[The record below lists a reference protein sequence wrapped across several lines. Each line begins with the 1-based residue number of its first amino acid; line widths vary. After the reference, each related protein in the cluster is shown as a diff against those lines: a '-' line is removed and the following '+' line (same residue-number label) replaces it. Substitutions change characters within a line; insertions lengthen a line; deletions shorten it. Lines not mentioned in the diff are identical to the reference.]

1 MGRSNGSI
9 WNRRVCLWAFSVS
22 SDRKAHKEPERT
34 GCFRSELQSRLIPT
48 CDLKAASD
56 SETGEIRMKN
66 KLMISQS
73 IFWAA
78 AILVV
83 AIVEDA
89 QNVVPILAVLATV
102 AMGSLNNFYKKLS

>member
-1 MGRSNGSI
+1 MI
-9 WNRRVCLWAFSVS
+9 
-22 SDRKAHKEPERT
+22 T
-34 GCFRSELQSRLIPT
+34 G
-48 CDLKAASD
+48 CDLKGASK
-56 SETGEIRMKN
+56 SEAGELGMKK

-83 AIVEDA
+83 AIVEDL

-102 AMGSLNNFYKKLS
+102 ALGSLNNVYKKLT

>member
-1 MGRSNGSI
+1 
-9 WNRRVCLWAFSVS
+9 
-22 SDRKAHKEPERT
+22 
-34 GCFRSELQSRLIPT
+34 
-48 CDLKAASD
+48 
-56 SETGEIRMKN
+56 MKK

-89 QNVVPILAVLATV
+89 RNVVPFLAVLATL
-102 AMGSLNNFYKKLS
+102 ALGSLNNFHNKSN

>member
-1 MGRSNGSI
+1 MIIG
-9 WNRRVCLWAFSVS
+9 
-22 SDRKAHKEPERT
+22 
-34 GCFRSELQSRLIPT
+34 
-48 CDLKAASD
+48 CDLKD
-56 SETGEIRMKN
+56 RVNLKRDIHMKN

-83 AIVEDA
+83 AIVEDP

-102 AMGSLNNFYKKLS
+102 ALGSLNNAYKKLT